1 MITTSVCSY
10 SCWSISTCMFP
21 IVEGKEKRNGKC
33 VWPTI
38 SIFLGISRLIS
49 LHGAEGLTWTLDSFP
64 LSPSLSNHSCLI
76 FLLFLNCPLPISA
89 VWICINLSLSIAV
102 SLCPL
107 CRKAG
112 LVCLCFVFSH
122 LCVRHA
128 SYWTLN
134 INLWPPCSL
143 WVKHSDIK

>member
-1 MITTSVCSY
+1 
-10 SCWSISTCMFP
+10 MFP

-76 FLLFLNCPLPISA
+76 FFALSQLPFTHLRCLNLHQFISFYRCISLP
-89 VWICINLSLSIAV
+89 SLQKSRARV
-102 SLCPL
+102 SVF
-107 CRKAG
+107 R
-112 LVCLCFVFSH
+112 VFSSVCETC
-122 LCVRHA
+122 LL
-128 SYWTLN
+128 LN
-134 INLWPPCSL
+134 IEHKSL
-143 WVKHSDIK
+143 TSVQPLSKAL